1 MHGSDL
7 WEFENGGQ
15 MHVLAAVRPGLLTKM
30 YVAETDLEV
39 RALGRTHW
47 RVEMVQC
54 EQEMWN
60 AALDSAMA

>member
-1 MHGSDL
+1 
-7 WEFENGGQ
+7 